1 MTMIPPSP
9 TPPPDSRISKLLED
23 GEAEEGKNSSPTQ
36 YTTRESLHRLAHITF
51 TFHFIVSNPKSYD
64 KVRRPFWKS
73 GGMSSVY
80 IEWVKLNIVPSHIH
94 GALAKNC
101 THAQTHSI
109 ILEMAKGFLL
119 SRVCF
124 SLFCFLHLRTSGFNF
139 FSFFFLLRPPNG
151 FFTHAAMA
159 TESSEESSEREFN

>member
-1 MTMIPPSP
+1 MENPYIKYKYCQRHDDDSTIPAHSRPRSIPAFEVVEKKRLAQYTKSPP
-9 TPPPDSRISKLLED
+9 TP
-23 GEAEEGKNSSPTQ
+23 
-36 YTTRESLHRLAHITF
+36 HITS

-73 GGMSSVY
+73 GGMSSEY

-109 ILEMAKGFLL
+109 KLEMAKGFSLAFL
-119 SRVCF
+119 FVCASRF
-124 SLFCFLHLRTSGFNF
+124 SAF
-139 FSFFFLLRPPNG
+139 FEANQRI
-151 FFTHAAMA
+151 
-159 TESSEESSEREFN
+159 